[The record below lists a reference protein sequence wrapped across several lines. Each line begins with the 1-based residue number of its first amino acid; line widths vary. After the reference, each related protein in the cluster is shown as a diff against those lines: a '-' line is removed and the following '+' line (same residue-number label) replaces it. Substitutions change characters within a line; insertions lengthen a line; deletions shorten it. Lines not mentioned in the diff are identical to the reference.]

1 MDFSFLRCVA
11 VLLLTGACLSAAGAQ
26 TAPDTLALS
35 LPDLLTAAWVHN
47 PSLRAVRLNAT
58 ALARHQ
64 RHFSALPEPEA
75 SVSYMPGIVDAPFMP
90 RSQWQVVQEIPYPGK
105 RALRG
110 EIAHLDAQR
119 AGLETQA
126 MEQDVVLALQM
137 AYLDL
142 YGLQEQQRL
151 VALFRDDLRV
161 FAEATV
167 VRYEVGQEAQQ
178 AVLRLQLEQNA
189 LARTVLALE
198 TQQQEALNRLARLAG
213 RPDLAAALA
222 VRLLPPPPT
231 PLPDVL
237 PDTLPSQRPEVQV
250 RRTARDRAAREVA
263 MARRDFYPDFMLG
276 LGVVDMPAMTFGT
289 HDGGSDAA
297 AFRERAQLGLMVEAG
312 VRIPL
317 WRDRLRANLEAAQ
330 LHQAQAEAEE
340 DALHADLLA
349 ELLTLRQQHALARR
363 TLALY
368 ETTLLPQVEATREA
382 ALLAYTTGQ
391 VEFAALLEAE
401 RMRFDLHREAVGAQ
415 TRLWQT
421 EATLAR
427 AFNLLPSFTASHLP

>member
-1 MDFSFLRCVA
+1 VDCPFLRAVA
-11 VLLLTGACLSAAGAQ
+11 VLLLTGVCLSPAGAQ

-58 ALARHQ
+58 ALVRHQ

-75 SVSYMPGIVDAPFMP
+75 SVSYMPGFVDAAFMP
-90 RSQWQVVQEIPYPGK
+90 RSQWQVMQEVPYPGK

-110 EIAHLDAQR
+110 EVAHLDAQM
-119 AGLETQA
+119 AGLDAQA
-126 MEQDVVLALQM
+126 MEQDVVLALQR

-151 VALFRDDLRV
+151 VATFREDLRA
-161 FAEATV
+161 FAEAAA

-178 AVLRLQLEQNA
+178 AVLRVQLEQHA
-189 LARTVLALE
+189 LARTALALE
-198 TQQQEALNRLARLAG
+198 VQQQEALNQLARLTG
-213 RPDLAAALA
+213 RPDLAAATA
-222 VRLLPPPPT
+222 VRLRPPPPI
-231 PLPDVL
+231 PLPAVL
-237 PDTLPSQRPEVQV
+237 PDTLPTQRPEVQA
-250 RRTARDRAAREVA
+250 RRVARERARREVA

-289 HDGGSDAA
+289 HDGGSDAT
-297 AFRERAQLGLMVEAG
+297 AFRERAHVGLMVEAG
-312 VRIPL
+312 VRLPL
-317 WRDRLRANLEAAQ
+317 WRNRLRANVEAAE

-340 DALHADLLA
+340 EALHADLRA
-349 ELLTLRQQHALARR
+349 ELLTLRQQHTLALR

-368 ETTLLPQVEATREA
+368 ETTLLPQAEATREA
-382 ALLAYTTGQ
+382 ALVAYTNGQ
-391 VEFAALLEAE
+391 AGFGELLEAE
-401 RMRFDLHREAVGAQ
+401 RMRFDLYREAVVARTG
-415 TRLWQT
+415 LWQT

-427 AFNLLPSFTASHLP
+427 AFNLVPSLATPHLH